1 MALLGI
7 YDDIAKYGKENVS
20 VFSAERLSN
29 FISAESDNQLDIH
42 IHSYG
47 GSVNEGYAC
56 FDILKMSGKEL
67 RSTVIGSCASISTL
81 FLLAAPLENRSIY
94 SNGRV
99 IIHNPYIPGEAFDEN
114 YDAAKLTA
122 IANEMKIEEDRLLET
137 YVSETTT
144 DRETLR
150 ALMNAE
156 KELTPQECLK
166 YGFVSKII
174 YPILNRSQ
182 INELLNTNKNN
193 KMENAEIVAKLDKQE
208 GILNKILRKFGL
220 AQTVAMVLTDST
232 GAELT
237 LEKESGDPAVGDMA
251 TPDGTFVMDD
261 GLTVVVLD
269 GVITEVTPKAE
280 EDQEDVTALKAEIES
295 LKQQIADKDA
305 AQAALIEM
313 QVQARV
319 TEATAEAV
327 ALTKELKALKSNFKP
342 EPRVDPV
349 IEPKVKRNTIK
360 DRLAQ
365 FETK

>member
-29 FISAESDNQLDIH
+29 FISSESDNSIDIQ

-56 FDILKMSGKEL
+56 FDILKMSGKDIK
-67 RSTVIGSCASISTL
+67 STVIGSCASISTL

-122 IANEMKIEEDRLLET
+122 IANEMRVEEDRLLET
-137 YVSETTT
+137 YVNETTT

-174 YPILNRSQ
+174 YPILNKSQ
-182 INELLNTNKNN
+182 INELLNTNKKQ
-193 KMENAEIVAKLDKQE
+193 KMDNSEVIAKLDKQE
-208 GILNKILRKFGL
+208 SLLNKFIQMFKK
-220 AQTVAMVLTDST
+220 TVALVLTDST
-232 GAELT
+232 GAVLT
-237 LEKESGDPAVGDMA
+237 LEKESGEPMVGDKA

-261 GLTVVVLD
+261 GMTVVVLN
-269 GVITEVTPKAE
+269 GEITEVTPKA
-280 EDQEDVTALKAEIES
+280 DDGEDVAALKAEIES
-295 LKQQIADKDA
+295 LKQQLADKDA
-305 AQAALIEM
+305 AQAALIETE
-313 QVQARV
+313 VTARV
-319 TEATAEAV
+319 ETVTSEAV
-327 ALTKELKALKSNFKP
+327 AAIKEMKELKSKFKP
-342 EPRVDPV
+342 EPRIDPI
-349 IEPKVKRNTIK
+349 IEPKAKRNALK
-360 DRLAQ
+360 DRIAQ
-365 FETK
+365 YEK